1 MKSIPVII
9 KVLAKFFGKSEG
21 SREAILPFLIPL
33 IIVSIV
39 VGIVAAIV
47 VAMCKANEKDLVPKL
62 KTQYNITQHNKINLW
77 LYIYLTVYGM
87 FLVLV
92 LLAMVSGVGG
102 EMQGETP
109 AGNTANLNY
118 DYETEMQEENS
129 ANGAVDIIL
138 MAVIFG
144 ILIMWIIA
152 IYNFTANLWQVIP
165 SDIARTT
172 PKKAAIFS
180 LIPFFNWYWWF
191 VAYKGLA
198 IDINKTASRYGRQAL
213 ISLEF
218 ATAVCVIWV
227 ADVVVSMFAG
237 EFYNSLGLLPLFVMV
252 AINFTFFI
260 QLRNATTEL
269 LIMKSG
275 LGGSP

>member
-1 MKSIPVII
+1 MTFQNSLSIVMKAIPAIL
-9 KVLAKFFGKSEG
+9 KVLAKMFAHEG
-21 SREAILPFLIPL
+21 SRETLLPFLIPL
-33 IIVSIV
+33 IVVAIV

-47 VAMCKANEKDLVPKL
+47 VAICKANEKDLVPKL

-77 LYIYLTVYGM
+77 LYIYLTVYGL

-92 LLAMVSGVGG
+92 FLAIAGGSGG
-102 EMQGETP
+102 ETQ
-109 AGNTANLNY
+109 
-118 DYETEMQEENS
+118 DENS
-129 ANGAVDIIL
+129 AGGAVDFIL
-138 MAVIFG
+138 MVGIFG

-152 IYNFTANLWQVIP
+152 FYNFTANLWKVIP

-172 PKKAAIFS
+172 PGKAAIFS

-218 ATAVCVIWV
+218 ATVVCVIWV